1 MTETQPWVSVL
12 GAEGGGV
19 FITELSINRGLTEQR
34 VGYTLLFIAF
44 HSLWMLIVPRTF
56 RARWQQERRNW
67 GKSKDR
73 QKKLKAIWGK
83 LLSKSLKWGLVLF
96 CSIPCP
102 YWWLLSELSFAFCS
116 GRLIEAKSLTSQQYL
131 SRIYCCR
138 ERRQRKKK
146 QHPWNTVLHFGS
158 PFLTIFFVP
167 FRQRIHWRRK
177 CWI

>member
-12 GAEGGGV
+12 GAEGGV

-83 LLSKSLKWGLVLF
+83 LLSKSLKWGFVLF
-96 CSIPCP
+96 CSILCHH
-102 YWWLLSELSFAFCS
+102 WWLLSELSFAFCS
-116 GRLIEAKSLTSQQYL
+116 GRLIEAKSLTSQKHL
-131 SRIYCCR
+131 SRVYCCR
-138 ERRQRKKK
+138 ERRERKKK
-146 QHPWNTVLHFGS
+146 TTLIKFSFAFWF
-158 PFLTIFFVP
+158 TIFNNFFVP